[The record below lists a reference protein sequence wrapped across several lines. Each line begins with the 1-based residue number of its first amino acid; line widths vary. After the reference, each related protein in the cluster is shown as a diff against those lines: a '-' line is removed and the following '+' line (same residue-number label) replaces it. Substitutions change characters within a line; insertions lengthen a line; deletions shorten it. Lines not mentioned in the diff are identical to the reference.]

1 MGIKKVYDRTCL
13 NKECKKRF
21 NPHNSSQTV
30 CSIECSRKY
39 AKQLR
44 EKKIKQDQK
53 DWNIEK
59 KRLKE
64 KLKTTSDYLQET
76 QVIFNTFIRLRD
88 KNEPCISCSRPLVSK
103 YDAGHYRSVGSSPS
117 LRFDEMNVHGQC
129 VHCNQHLRS
138 NAIEYRIRLV
148 KKIGVKEVERLEG
161 PLEPKHYSKAQL
173 ILMKTEYR
181 EKIRILKKV

>member
-1 MGIKKVYDRTCL
+1 MKKIYDRTCL
-13 NKECKKRF
+13 NKQCKKRF
-21 NPHNSSQTV
+21 NPRNSSQTV

-44 EKKIKQDQK
+44 DKKTKEDQK
-53 DWNIEK
+53 QWNVEK

-64 KLKTTSDYLQET
+64 KLKTTSDHLQEA

-88 KNEPCISCSRPLVSK
+88 KNESCISCPRPLVNK
-103 YDAGHYRSVGSSPS
+103 YDAGHYRSVGNNPE
-117 LRFDEMNVHGQC
+117 LRFDEMNCNAQC
-129 VHCNQHLRS
+129 VYCNQHLRG

-161 PLEPKHYSKAQL
+161 HLDPKHYSKPQL
-173 ILMKTEYR
+173 VLMKAEYK
-181 EKIRILKKV
+181 EKIRLLKL